1 MNFTF
6 EVGNQEKHLVTF
18 DFNRFWG
25 NLKITVD
32 NEAVIKDIQ
41 FISLSLVKQYRFN
54 VGDTESHNIL
64 IEKERKLFF
73 AGFRKQKYRVFVD
86 GKLLNEYEG
95 F

>member
-6 EVGNQEKHLVTF
+6 EVGNQEKHLITF
-18 DFNRFWG
+18 NFNQFWG

-32 NEAVIKDIQ
+32 NEDIIKNIHLL
-41 FISLSLVKQYRFN
+41 SLSLIRQYRFN
-54 VGDTESHNIL
+54 VGETERHNVL

-86 GKLLNEYEG
+86 GKLFNEYEG